1 MKSLTRWFVSS
12 IALSA
17 LIGMAAPP
25 PAVAQRS
32 QASAA
37 AQSAAVATSA
47 AFGAG
52 GAVSAEYERQ
62 SDSLYRAAQNAMN
75 DGDYRRAAA
84 LFAQV
89 VERYPRSSVAPQ
101 ALYYRG
107 LSLFRVGGS
116 ESLTTARE
124 TVESMIER
132 FPAEARRMDAGALRM
147 RICGELAQRG
157 DARCAQ
163 EVARAAQ
170 SGGQGT
176 GQGAGQGAT
185 AQQGE
190 SCPGENDD
198 SDVRIMALNSL
209 LQMNADQAVPLL
221 ERVLSRRDACSVGMR
236 RKAVFIL
243 SQKRTDRTADL
254 LLRVAREDPSAEV
267 REQAIFWLGNT
278 RDPRVV
284 DILADIVRNSNDPAA
299 QEKAIFALSQTRS
312 ERAYEFLR
320 DIAGNAR
327 ASDRVREQAI
337 FWLGQ
342 NRNASTSAFLRELY
356 GRETDEGIKDKII
369 FQLSQR
375 RDAESQ
381 QWLLGIAMN
390 ERESPQMRKQ
400 ALFWAGQQRAVSGSD
415 LGSIYD
421 RVSDREMKEQVIFV
435 LSQRNDST
443 AIDKLMDI
451 VRRDPDSK
459 LRSNAMFWLGQKR
472 DPRVIRFLEEII
484 NK

>member
-1 MKSLTRWFVSS
+1 MKSLTRWFVSPL
-12 IALSA
+12 ALSA
-17 LIGMAAPP
+17 LVAIATPP
-25 PAVAQRS
+25 PAVAQRA

-37 AQSAAVATSA
+37 AQSAATATST

-52 GAVSAEYERQ
+52 ASVTADDERQ

-75 DGDYRRAAA
+75 DGDYRRAAE
-84 LFAQV
+84 LFARV

-124 TVESMIER
+124 AVESMIQR
-132 FPAEARRMDAGALRM
+132 FPAEARRMDAGALRI

-170 SGGQGT
+170 SGAE
-176 GQGAGQGAT
+176 QGAGQGGT

-190 SCPGENDD
+190 TCPSENDD

-221 ERVLSRRDACSVGMR
+221 ERVLSRRDACSEGMR
-236 RKAVFIL
+236 KKAVFIL
-243 SQKRTDRTADL
+243 SQKRTDRTVDM
-254 LLRVAREDPSAEV
+254 LLRVAREDPSAAV

-284 DILADIVRNSNDPAA
+284 DILADIVRTSTDPAA

-312 ERAYEFLR
+312 ERAYEILR
-320 DIAGNAR
+320 DIAGNTR
-327 ASDRVREQAI
+327 ASDRAREQAI

-375 RDAESQ
+375 RDGESQ

-390 ERESPQMRKQ
+390 ERESLQMRKQ
-400 ALFWAGQQRAVSGSD
+400 ALFWAGQQHAVSGSD
-415 LGSIYD
+415 LGTIYD
-421 RVSDREMKEQVIFV
+421 RVGDREMKEQVIFV

-451 VRRDPDSK
+451 VRRDPDSR